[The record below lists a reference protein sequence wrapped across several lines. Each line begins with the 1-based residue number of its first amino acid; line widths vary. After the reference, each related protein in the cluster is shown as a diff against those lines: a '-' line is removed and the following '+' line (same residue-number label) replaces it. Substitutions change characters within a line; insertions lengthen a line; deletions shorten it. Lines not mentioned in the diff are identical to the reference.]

1 MRSQRLPLRA
11 RSHRRERRPFDGE
24 CWKRTKKR
32 CVSATLR
39 RGSSLSAPTR
49 EWEKEAQRRDLDEVI
64 DLERADAVALR
75 WTLEGESVLERP
87 ER

>member
-1 MRSQRLPLRA
+1 M
-11 RSHRRERRPFDGE
+11 
-24 CWKRTKKR
+24 
-32 CVSATLR
+32 
-39 RGSSLSAPTR
+39 SAPTR